1 MTFSQLIQEEIWFL
15 IFLSSHHWRWNER
28 KLDFIIK
35 NPMIPAPIDLS
46 FLERV
51 KNLFR
56 EAVLAGEV
64 RVLDTTS
71 LKLVIPFSLKIH
83 THSKRM
89 KLFCIQ

>member
-1 MTFSQLIQEEIWFL
+1 
-15 IFLSSHHWRWNER
+15 
-28 KLDFIIK
+28 
-35 NPMIPAPIDLS
+35 MIPAPIDLS